1 MLKIILSFLFLS
13 LTHSI
18 SNAENLK
25 LPQFKASTGNLFE
38 LKFGSIESNVILAVV
53 SSSSDKLVI
62 EIHSNVSSSM
72 IPIEM
77 TQQFHLKIKDN
88 KVYISEGYINVPVL
102 GKATYRLDSE
112 YLQGYDGVQMASFL
126 DFKPNSKF
134 KKIADSKVKTDS
146 GEFEATQYRFKENS
160 QSIDFW
166 IAEKIK
172 PFSIAAIRSSGSKK
186 DQNYMLS
193 YKDNLNS
200 YRSKIDISK
209 AQAMDKKLKAMLP
222 TPSKSKQFLLP

>member
-13 LTHSI
+13 LTYSI

-53 SSSSDKLVI
+53 SSSSEKLVI

-134 KKIADSKVKTDS
+134 KNCGLKSKN
-146 GEFEATQYRFKENS
+146 RF
-160 QSIDFW
+160 W
-166 IAEKIK
+166 G
-172 PFSIAAIRSSGSKK
+172 IRSHS
-186 DQNYMLS
+186 
-193 YKDNLNS
+193 
-200 YRSKIDISK
+200 IS
-209 AQAMDKKLKAMLP
+209 L
-222 TPSKSKQFLLP
+222 